1 MIQCSNC
8 GRMLD
13 DGCRFCPYCGSP
25 VLIQNN
31 MKPAANK
38 KTTSKIL
45 IALIT
50 TFLLVIS
57 FIFGVLLFN
66 VNNHLQ
72 KQSPELTGRTSENP
86 GNNSSGHNAIKS
98 EDLSKDESSHN
109 KEEQQFS
116 TEESDRG
123 KEEQQP
129 SAEKS
134 DRGKEEQQPSA
145 EKSDSSKDEGST
157 EAAAS
162 PVTIVLD
169 PGRGGDNVGRE
180 IEYNS
185 IKYAEKDINLR
196 LASFLKE
203 ELLNFENVNVLMTRD
218 GDYNI
223 ELEDRIKIAA
233 GNNADMLISIHN
245 DTHGDYDEF
254 SDGCTILSSRGIF
267 RPELAEKE
275 QELAASILHELSAVG
290 LTDRGILLRE
300 AENGVTYENGQIA
313 DYYAII
319 RNGVIQNVPS
329 ILIEHTSMDNSSD
342 FEKYLSTDDALKK
355 LAKADAIGIANYYG
369 LIEKSSGDKYTLDS
383 SWRELYSFIRFDEL
397 YNRHFCDYAS
407 SIFGSKATWRPPISM
422 NWTFAKPDIDAL
434 GEVSSEELSSAGD
447 YQDIIDYTF
456 FYARNAQS
464 VRAMGLLFGLEEGS
478 SERFRD
484 YFAEGNHIQL
494 GINEQPSPFKITYN
508 YGNPN
513 FTVRGIKIGMTVDE
527 CRKLIDENY
536 SYFSTRK
543 NPDGTEYDLMTWAEY
558 GSLQFV
564 YGSDGT
570 LKEWQEY
577 LINKTAE

>member
-98 EDLSKDESSHN
+98 EDLSKDESSHGNEEQLSSAEESGRN
-109 KEEQQFS
+109 KE
-116 TEESDRG
+116 
-123 KEEQQP
+123 KEH
-129 SAEKS
+129 
-134 DRGKEEQQPSA
+134 PSA
-145 EKSDSSKDEGST
+145 EKSDSSKDEGNT

-162 PVTIVLD
+162 SITIVLD

-185 IKYAEKDINLR
+185 TKYAEKDINLR
-196 LASFLKE
+196 LALFLKE

-223 ELEDRIKIAA
+223 ELEDRVKIAA

-254 SDGCTILSSRGIF
+254 TDGCTILSSRGIF
-267 RPELAEKE
+267 RPELAETE

-319 RNGVIQNVPS
+319 RNGVIQNVPT

-342 FEKYLSTDDALKK
+342 FEKYLSNDDALRE

-369 LIEKSSGDKYTLDS
+369 LIEKSSGDKHTLDS

-422 NWTFAKPDIDAL
+422 NWTFAKPDLNTL
-434 GEVSSEELSSAGD
+434 GDVSAEELSSAGD

-513 FTVRGIKIGMTVDE
+513 FTIHGIKIGMTADE

-536 SYFSTRK
+536 TYFSTRK

>member
-25 VLIQNN
+25 VLIHNN

-38 KTTSKIL
+38 KTTSKML

-50 TFLLVIS
+50 TFLFVTS

-66 VNNHLQ
+66 VNNYLQ
-72 KQSPELTGRTSENP
+72 RQSPELTERTSENP

-98 EDLSKDESSHN
+98 GDLSKDESSHSNEEQLSSAEESDLN
-109 KEEQQFS
+109 KEEQQL
-116 TEESDRG
+116 
-123 KEEQQP
+123 

-134 DRGKEEQQPSA
+134 DRSKKE
-145 EKSDSSKDEGST
+145 GNT
-157 EAAAS
+157 EAATS

-185 IKYAEKDINLR
+185 TKYAEKDINLR
-196 LASFLKE
+196 LALFLKE

-223 ELEDRIKIAA
+223 ELEDRVKIAA

-254 SDGCTILSSRGIF
+254 TDGCTVLSSRGVF
-267 RPELAEKE
+267 RPELAKTE

-342 FEKYLSTDDALKK
+342 FEKYLSNDDALRE

-369 LIEKSSGDKYTLDS
+369 LIEKSSGDKHTLDS

-407 SIFGSKATWRPPISM
+407 SIFGSKAAWRPPISM

-484 YFAEGNHIQL
+484 YFAEGNQIQL

-513 FTVRGIKIGMTVDE
+513 FTIHGIKIGMTVDE

>member
-25 VLIQNN
+25 VLIHNN

-38 KTTSKIL
+38 KTTSKML

-50 TFLLVIS
+50 TFLFVTS

-66 VNNHLQ
+66 VNNYLQ
-72 KQSPELTGRTSENP
+72 RQSPELTERTSENP

-98 EDLSKDESSHN
+98 GDLSKDESSHSNEEQLSSAEESDLN
-109 KEEQQFS
+109 KEEQQL
-116 TEESDRG
+116 
-123 KEEQQP
+123 

-134 DRGKEEQQPSA
+134 DRSKKE
-145 EKSDSSKDEGST
+145 GNT
-157 EAAAS
+157 EAATS

-185 IKYAEKDINLR
+185 TKYAEKDINLR
-196 LASFLKE
+196 LALFLKE

-254 SDGCTILSSRGIF
+254 TDGCTILSSRGIF
-267 RPELAEKE
+267 RPELAETE

-407 SIFGSKATWRPPISM
+407 SIFGSKAAWRPPISM

-484 YFAEGNHIQL
+484 YFAEGNQIQL

-513 FTVRGIKIGMTVDE
+513 FTIHGIKIGMTVDE

>member
-98 EDLSKDESSHN
+98 EDLSKDESSHGN
-109 KEEQQFS
+109 EEQLS
-116 TEESDRG
+116 SVEESDRS
-123 KEEQQP
+123 KDEQQP
-129 SAEKS
+129 T
-134 DRGKEEQQPSA
+134 A
-145 EKSDSSKDEGST
+145 EKSDSSKDEGNT

-162 PVTIVLD
+162 SITIVLD
-169 PGRGGDNVGRE
+169 PGRGGDNIGRE

-185 IKYAEKDINLR
+185 TKYAEKDINLR

-245 DTHGDYDEF
+245 DTHGDYEEF
-254 SDGCTILSSRGIF
+254 TDGCTILSSRGIF
-267 RPELAEKE
+267 RPELAKTE

-319 RNGVIQNVPS
+319 RNGVIQNVPT

-342 FEKYLSTDDALKK
+342 FEKYLSNDDALKK
-355 LAKADAIGIANYYG
+355 LAKADAVGIANYYG
-369 LIEKSSGDKYTLDS
+369 LIEKSSGDKYALDS
-383 SWRELYSFIRFDEL
+383 AWRELYSFIRFDEL
-397 YNRHFCDYAS
+397 YNRHFCNYAS

-422 NWTFAKPDIDAL
+422 NWTFAKPDIDTL
-434 GEVSSEELSSAGD
+434 GEVSSEELSSADD
-447 YQDIIDYTF
+447 YRDSIDFTF
-456 FYARNAQS
+456 FDAQNVQS
-464 VRAMGLLFGLEEGS
+464 VRAMGLLFGLEES
-478 SERFRD
+478 TSERFRD
-484 YFAEGNHIQL
+484 YFAEGNQIQL
-494 GINEQPSPFKITYN
+494 GINEQPSPYKITYN

-513 FTVRGIKIGMTVDE
+513 FTIHGIKIGMTADE
-527 CRKLIDENY
+527 CRKLINENY
-536 SYFSTRK
+536 SYYSTEK
-543 NPDGTEYDLMTWAEY
+543 KPDGNEYDLMTWAEY

>member
-8 GRMLD
+8 GRMWD

-25 VLIQNN
+25 VLIHNN
-31 MKPAANK
+31 MKPAENK
-38 KTTSKIL
+38 KTTYKIL
-45 IALIT
+45 IALLT
-50 TFLLVIS
+50 TFLFVIS
-57 FIFGVLLFN
+57 FILGVLLFN
-66 VNNHLQ
+66 MNNHLQ
-72 KQSPELTGRTSENP
+72 KQSPEVTGRTSENP

-98 EDLSKDESSHN
+98 EDLSKDESSHSNEEQLSSAEEPDRN
-109 KEEQQFS
+109 KEEQQPS
-116 TEESDRG
+116 AEESDRG

-129 SAEKS
+129 SAETS
-134 DRGKEEQQPSA
+134 NR
-145 EKSDSSKDEGST
+145 SKDEGST
-157 EAAAS
+157 EAATRS
-162 PVTIVLD
+162 ITIVLD
-169 PGRGGDNVGRE
+169 PGRGGDNIGRE

-185 IKYAEKDINLR
+185 TKYAEKDINLR

-223 ELEDRIKIAA
+223 ELEDRVKIAA
-233 GNNADMLISIHN
+233 GNNADILISIHN

-254 SDGCTILSSRGIF
+254 TDGCTILSSRGIF
-267 RPELAEKE
+267 RPELAKTE

-369 LIEKSSGDKYTLDS
+369 LIEKSSGDKYTLDP

-422 NWTFAKPDIDAL
+422 NWTFAKPDIDTL

-447 YQDIIDYTF
+447 YQDIIDFTF
-456 FYARNAQS
+456 FMLVMRNLSELWGFCS
-464 VRAMGLLFGLEEGS
+464 VSRKGHLKDS
-478 SERFRD
+478 VTTSQR
-484 YFAEGNHIQL
+484 
-494 GINEQPSPFKITYN
+494 
-508 YGNPN
+508 
-513 FTVRGIKIGMTVDE
+513 VIK
-527 CRKLIDENY
+527 
-536 SYFSTRK
+536 FS
-543 NPDGTEYDLMTWAEY
+543 
-558 GSLQFV
+558 
-564 YGSDGT
+564 
-570 LKEWQEY
+570 
-577 LINKTAE
+577 

>member
-1 MIQCSNC
+1 M
-8 GRMLD
+8 
-13 DGCRFCPYCGSP
+13 
-25 VLIQNN
+25 
-31 MKPAANK
+31 
-38 KTTSKIL
+38 L

-50 TFLLVIS
+50 TFLFVTS
-57 FIFGVLLFN
+57 FILGVLLFN
-66 VNNHLQ
+66 VNNYLQ
-72 KQSPELTGRTSENP
+72 RQSPELTERTSENP
-86 GNNSSGHNAIKS
+86 GNNGSNHNAIKS
-98 EDLSKDESSHN
+98 GDLSKDESSHSY
-109 KEEQQFS
+109 EEQLS
-116 TEESDRG
+116 SAEESDLN

-134 DRGKEEQQPSA
+134 DRGKEEQQSTA
-145 EKSDSSKDEGST
+145 KESDRSKKEGNT
-157 EAAAS
+157 EATTS

-169 PGRGGDNVGRE
+169 PGRGGDNIGRE

-185 IKYAEKDINLR
+185 TKYAEKDINLR

-245 DTHGDYDEF
+245 DTHGDYEEF
-254 SDGCTILSSRGIF
+254 TDGCTVLSSRGVF
-267 RPELAEKE
+267 RPELAKTE
-275 QELAASILHELSAVG
+275 QELAASILHELYAAG

-342 FEKYLSTDDALKK
+342 FEKCLSTDDALKK

-484 YFAEGNHIQL
+484 YFAEGNQIQL

-513 FTVRGIKIGMTVDE
+513 FTIHGIKIGMTVDE

>member
-98 EDLSKDESSHN
+98 EDLSKDESSHGN
-109 KEEQQFS
+109 EEQLS
-116 TEESDRG
+116 SVEESDRS
-123 KEEQQP
+123 KDEQQP
-129 SAEKS
+129 T
-134 DRGKEEQQPSA
+134 A
-145 EKSDSSKDEGST
+145 EKSDSSKDEGNT

-162 PVTIVLD
+162 SITIVLD
-169 PGRGGDNVGRE
+169 PGRGGDNIGRE

-185 IKYAEKDINLR
+185 TKYAEKDINLR

-223 ELEDRIKIAA
+223 ELEDRVKIAA
-233 GNNADMLISIHN
+233 GNNADILISIHN

-254 SDGCTILSSRGIF
+254 TDGCTILSSRGIF
-267 RPELAEKE
+267 RPELAKTE

-369 LIEKSSGDKYTLDS
+369 LIEKSSGDKYTLDP

-422 NWTFAKPDIDAL
+422 NWTFAKPDIDTL

-447 YQDIIDYTF
+447 YQDIIDFTF

-478 SERFRD
+478 SERFSD
-484 YFAEGNHIQL
+484 YFAEGNQIQL
-494 GINEQPSPFKITYN
+494 GIHEHGSPFKITYN

-513 FTVRGIKIGMTVDE
+513 FTIHGIKIGMTADE

-536 SYFSTRK
+536 TYFSTRK

>member
-1 MIQCSNC
+1 M
-8 GRMLD
+8 
-13 DGCRFCPYCGSP
+13 
-25 VLIQNN
+25 
-31 MKPAANK
+31 
-38 KTTSKIL
+38 
-45 IALIT
+45 
-50 TFLLVIS
+50 
-57 FIFGVLLFN
+57 
-66 VNNHLQ
+66 
-72 KQSPELTGRTSENP
+72 
-86 GNNSSGHNAIKS
+86 
-98 EDLSKDESSHN
+98 
-109 KEEQQFS
+109 
-116 TEESDRG
+116 
-123 KEEQQP
+123 
-129 SAEKS
+129 
-134 DRGKEEQQPSA
+134 
-145 EKSDSSKDEGST
+145 
-157 EAAAS
+157 
-162 PVTIVLD
+162 
-169 PGRGGDNVGRE
+169 
-180 IEYNS
+180 
-185 IKYAEKDINLR
+185 
-196 LASFLKE
+196 ASFLKE

-245 DTHGDYDEF
+245 DTHGDFEEF
-254 SDGCTILSSRGIF
+254 TDGCTVLSSRGIF
-267 RPELAEKE
+267 RPELAKTE

-342 FEKYLSTDDALKK
+342 FEKYLSNDDALKK

-397 YNRHFCDYAS
+397 YNRHFCNYAS

-447 YQDIIDYTF
+447 YQDIIDFTF

-513 FTVRGIKIGMTVDE
+513 FTIHGIKIGMTVDE

-536 SYFSTRK
+536 SYYSTRK

-577 LINKTAE
+577 LIYETGE

>member
-98 EDLSKDESSHN
+98 EDLSKDESPHSDEEQLSSAEESGRN
-109 KEEQQFS
+109 KE
-116 TEESDRG
+116 
-123 KEEQQP
+123 KEH
-129 SAEKS
+129 
-134 DRGKEEQQPSA
+134 PSA
-145 EKSDSSKDEGST
+145 EKSDSSKDEGNT

-162 PVTIVLD
+162 SITIVLD

-185 IKYAEKDINLR
+185 TKYAEKDINLR
-196 LASFLKE
+196 LALFLKE

-223 ELEDRIKIAA
+223 ELEDRVKIAA

-254 SDGCTILSSRGIF
+254 TDGCTILSSRGIF
-267 RPELAEKE
+267 RPELAETE

-319 RNGVIQNVPS
+319 RNGVIQNVPT

-342 FEKYLSTDDALKK
+342 FEKYLSNDDALRE

-369 LIEKSSGDKYTLDS
+369 LIEKSSGDKHTLDS

-447 YQDIIDYTF
+447 YQDIIDFTF

-464 VRAMGLLFGLEEGS
+464 VRAMGLLFGLEESS
-478 SERFRD
+478 SEKFSH
-484 YFAEGNHIQL
+484 YFAEGNQIKL
-494 GINEQPSPFKITYN
+494 GIHEHGSPYKITYN

-513 FTVRGIKIGMTVDE
+513 FTIHGIKIGMTAEE
-527 CRKLIDENY
+527 CRKLINENY
-536 SYFSTRK
+536 SYYSTEK
-543 NPDGTEYDLMTWAEY
+543 KPDGNEYDLMTWAEY

-564 YGSDGT
+564 YGNDGT
-570 LKEWQEY
+570 LKEWEEY
-577 LINKTAE
+577 LIYETGE

>member
-1 MIQCSNC
+1 M
-8 GRMLD
+8 
-13 DGCRFCPYCGSP
+13 
-25 VLIQNN
+25 
-31 MKPAANK
+31 
-38 KTTSKIL
+38 L

-50 TFLLVIS
+50 TFLFVTS
-57 FIFGVLLFN
+57 FILGVLLFN
-66 VNNHLQ
+66 VNNYLQ
-72 KQSPELTGRTSENP
+72 RQSPELTERTSENP
-86 GNNSSGHNAIKS
+86 GNNGSNHNAIKS
-98 EDLSKDESSHN
+98 GDLSKDESSHSY
-109 KEEQQFS
+109 EEQLS
-116 TEESDRG
+116 SAEESDLN

-134 DRGKEEQQPSA
+134 DRGKEEQQSTA
-145 EKSDSSKDEGST
+145 KESDRSKKEGNT
-157 EAAAS
+157 EATTS

-169 PGRGGDNVGRE
+169 PGRGGDNIGRE

-185 IKYAEKDINLR
+185 TKYAEKDINLR

-245 DTHGDYDEF
+245 DTHGDYEEF
-254 SDGCTILSSRGIF
+254 TDGCTVLSSRGVF
-267 RPELAEKE
+267 RPELAKTE
-275 QELAASILHELSAVG
+275 QELAASILHELYAAG

-342 FEKYLSTDDALKK
+342 FEKYLSSDDALKK

-484 YFAEGNHIQL
+484 YFAEGNQIQL

-513 FTVRGIKIGMTVDE
+513 FTIHGIKIGMTVDE

>member
-25 VLIQNN
+25 VLIHNN

-98 EDLSKDESSHN
+98 EDLSKDESSHGNEEQLSSAEESGRN
-109 KEEQQFS
+109 KE
-116 TEESDRG
+116 
-123 KEEQQP
+123 KEH
-129 SAEKS
+129 
-134 DRGKEEQQPSA
+134 PSA
-145 EKSDSSKDEGST
+145 EKSDSSKDEGNT

-162 PVTIVLD
+162 SITIVLD

-185 IKYAEKDINLR
+185 TKYAEKDINLR
-196 LASFLKE
+196 LALFLKE

-223 ELEDRIKIAA
+223 ELEDRVKIAA

-245 DTHGDYDEF
+245 DTHGDFEEF
-254 SDGCTILSSRGIF
+254 TDGCTVLSSRGIF
-267 RPELAEKE
+267 RPELAKTE
-275 QELAASILHELSAVG
+275 QELAASILRELSAVG

-369 LIEKSSGDKYTLDS
+369 LIEKSSGDKYTLDP

-422 NWTFAKPDIDAL
+422 NWTFAKPDIDTL

-478 SERFRD
+478 SERFSD
-484 YFAEGNHIQL
+484 YFAEGNQIQL
-494 GINEQPSPFKITYN
+494 GIHEHGSPFKITYN

-513 FTVRGIKIGMTVDE
+513 FTIHGIKIGMTADE

-536 SYFSTRK
+536 TYFNTRK

>member
-8 GRMLD
+8 GRLLE

-25 VLIQNN
+25 VLIHNN
-31 MKPAANK
+31 MKPATDK
-38 KTTSKIL
+38 KITYIIL
-45 IALIT
+45 FTLIT
-50 TFLLVIS
+50 TFLFVIS
-57 FIFGVLLFN
+57 FILGVLLFN
-66 VNNHLQ
+66 ANRHVQ
-72 KQSPELTGRTSENP
+72 KQAPEITEKASENP
-86 GNNSSGHNAIKS
+86 GNNGSNHNAIKS

-109 KEEQQFS
+109 NEEQLS
-116 TEESDRG
+116 SAEESDCN

-134 DRGKEEQQPSA
+134 DN
-145 EKSDSSKDEGST
+145 SKDEGNT
-157 EAAAS
+157 EVATPS
-162 PVTIVLD
+162 ITIVLD

-185 IKYAEKDINLR
+185 TKYAEKDINLR
-196 LASFLKE
+196 LALFLKE

-223 ELEDRIKIAA
+223 ELEDRVKIAA

-254 SDGCTILSSRGIF
+254 TDGCTILSSRGIF
-267 RPELAEKE
+267 RPELAETE

-342 FEKYLSTDDALKK
+342 FEKYLSNDDALRE

-369 LIEKSSGDKYTLDS
+369 LIEKSSGDKHTLDS

-422 NWTFAKPDIDAL
+422 NWTFAKPDLNTL
-434 GEVSSEELSSAGD
+434 GDVSAEELSSADD
-447 YQDIIDYTF
+447 YQDIIDFTF

-464 VRAMGLLFGLEEGS
+464 VRAMGLLFGLEESS
-478 SERFRD
+478 SEKFSD
-484 YFAEGNHIQL
+484 YFAEGNQIKL
-494 GINEQPSPFKITYN
+494 GIHEHGSPYKITYN

-513 FTVRGIKIGMTVDE
+513 FTIHGLKIGMTAEE
-527 CRKLIDENY
+527 CRKLINENY
-536 SYFSTRK
+536 SYYSTEK
-543 NPDGTEYDLMTWAEY
+543 KPDGNEYDLMTWAEY

-564 YGSDGT
+564 YGNDGT
-570 LKEWQEY
+570 LKEWEEY
-577 LINKTAE
+577 LIYETGE

>member
-25 VLIQNN
+25 VLIHNN

-98 EDLSKDESSHN
+98 EDLSKDESPHSDEEQLSSAEESGRN
-109 KEEQQFS
+109 KE
-116 TEESDRG
+116 
-123 KEEQQP
+123 KEH
-129 SAEKS
+129 
-134 DRGKEEQQPSA
+134 PSA
-145 EKSDSSKDEGST
+145 EKSDSSKDEGNT

-162 PVTIVLD
+162 SITIVLD

-185 IKYAEKDINLR
+185 TKYAEKDINLR
-196 LASFLKE
+196 LALFLKE

-223 ELEDRIKIAA
+223 ELEDRVKIAA

-254 SDGCTILSSRGIF
+254 TDGCTILSSRGIF
-267 RPELAEKE
+267 RPELAETE

-369 LIEKSSGDKYTLDS
+369 LIEKSSGDKYTLDP
-383 SWRELYSFIRFDEL
+383 SWRELYTFIRFDEL

-422 NWTFAKPDIDAL
+422 NWTFAKPDIDTL

-447 YQDIIDYTF
+447 YQDIIDFTF

-478 SERFRD
+478 SERFSD
-484 YFAEGNHIQL
+484 YFAEGNQIQL
-494 GINEQPSPFKITYN
+494 GIHEHGSPFKITYN

-513 FTVRGIKIGMTVDE
+513 FTIHGIKIGMTADE

-536 SYFSTRK
+536 TYFNTRK
-543 NPDGTEYDLMTWAEY
+543 NPD
-558 GSLQFV
+558 
-564 YGSDGT
+564 
-570 LKEWQEY
+570 
-577 LINKTAE
+577 

>member
-8 GRMLD
+8 GRMLE

-25 VLIQNN
+25 VLIHNN

-98 EDLSKDESSHN
+98 EDLSKDESPHSDEEQLSSAEESGRN
-109 KEEQQFS
+109 KE
-116 TEESDRG
+116 
-123 KEEQQP
+123 KEH
-129 SAEKS
+129 
-134 DRGKEEQQPSA
+134 PSA
-145 EKSDSSKDEGST
+145 EKSDSSKDEGNT

-162 PVTIVLD
+162 SITIVLD

-185 IKYAEKDINLR
+185 TKYAEKDINLR
-196 LASFLKE
+196 LALFLKE

-223 ELEDRIKIAA
+223 ELEDRVKIAA

-254 SDGCTILSSRGIF
+254 TDGCTILSSRGIF
-267 RPELAEKE
+267 RPELAETE

-369 LIEKSSGDKYTLDS
+369 LIEKSSGDKYTLDP
-383 SWRELYSFIRFDEL
+383 SWRELYTFIRFDEL

-422 NWTFAKPDIDAL
+422 NWTFAKPDIDTL

-447 YQDIIDYTF
+447 YQDIIDFTF

-478 SERFRD
+478 SERFSD
-484 YFAEGNHIQL
+484 YFAEGNQIQL
-494 GINEQPSPFKITYN
+494 GIHEHGSPFKITYN

-513 FTVRGIKIGMTVDE
+513 FTIHGIKIGMTADE

-536 SYFSTRK
+536 TYFNTRK

>member
-8 GRMLD
+8 GRMLE

-25 VLIQNN
+25 ILIHNN

-98 EDLSKDESSHN
+98 EDLSKDESSHGN
-109 KEEQQFS
+109 EEQLS
-116 TEESDRG
+116 SVEESDRS
-123 KEEQQP
+123 KDEQQP
-129 SAEKS
+129 T
-134 DRGKEEQQPSA
+134 A
-145 EKSDSSKDEGST
+145 EKSDSSKDEGNT

-162 PVTIVLD
+162 SITIVLD
-169 PGRGGDNVGRE
+169 PGRGGDNIGRE

-185 IKYAEKDINLR
+185 TKYAEKDINLR

-254 SDGCTILSSRGIF
+254 TDGCTILSSRGIF
-267 RPELAEKE
+267 RPELAETE
-275 QELAASILHELSAVG
+275 QELAASILHELSAAG

-484 YFAEGNHIQL
+484 YFAEGNQIQL
-494 GINEQPSPFKITYN
+494 GINEQPPPFKITYN

-527 CRKLIDENY
+527 CRKLINENY
-536 SYFSTRK
+536 SYYSTEK
-543 NPDGTEYDLMTWAEY
+543 KPDGSEYDLIFWAEY
-558 GSLQFV
+558 GGIEFV

-577 LINKTAE
+577 LINETAE

>member
-25 VLIQNN
+25 VLIHNN

-38 KTTSKIL
+38 KTTSKML

-50 TFLLVIS
+50 TFLFVTS
-57 FIFGVLLFN
+57 FILGVLLFN
-66 VNNHLQ
+66 VNNYLQ
-72 KQSPELTGRTSENP
+72 RQSPELTERTSENH

-98 EDLSKDESSHN
+98 GDLSKDESSHN
-109 KEEQQFS
+109 KDEQHSS
-116 TEESDRG
+116 TEESGRG

-134 DRGKEEQQPSA
+134 DRNKKEA
-145 EKSDSSKDEGST
+145 NT
-157 EAAAS
+157 EAATS

-180 IEYNS
+180 VEYDS
-185 IKYAEKDINLR
+185 TKYAEKDVNLR
-196 LASFLKE
+196 LALFLKE

-254 SDGCTILSSRGIF
+254 TDGCTILSSRGIF
-267 RPELAEKE
+267 RPELAETE

-342 FEKYLSTDDALKK
+342 FEKYLSNDDALKK

-397 YNRHFCDYAS
+397 YNRHFCDFAS

-513 FTVRGIKIGMTVDE
+513 FTIHGIKIGMTVDE

-536 SYFSTRK
+536 SYYSTRK

>member
-8 GRMLD
+8 GRMLE

-25 VLIQNN
+25 VLIHNN

-66 VNNHLQ
+66 VNSHLQ

-98 EDLSKDESSHN
+98 EDLSKDESPHSDEEQLSSAEESGRN
-109 KEEQQFS
+109 KE
-116 TEESDRG
+116 
-123 KEEQQP
+123 KEH
-129 SAEKS
+129 
-134 DRGKEEQQPSA
+134 PSA
-145 EKSDSSKDEGST
+145 EKSDSSKDEGNT

-162 PVTIVLD
+162 SITIVLD

-185 IKYAEKDINLR
+185 TKYAEKDINLR
-196 LASFLKE
+196 LALFLKE

-223 ELEDRIKIAA
+223 ELEDRVKIAA
-233 GNNADMLISIHN
+233 GNNADILISIHN

-254 SDGCTILSSRGIF
+254 TDGCTILSSRGIF
-267 RPELAEKE
+267 RPELAETE

-369 LIEKSSGDKYTLDS
+369 LIEKSSGDKYTLDP

-422 NWTFAKPDIDAL
+422 NWTFAKPDIDTL

>member
-57 FIFGVLLFN
+57 F
-66 VNNHLQ
+66 
-72 KQSPELTGRTSENP
+72 QSPELTGRTSENP